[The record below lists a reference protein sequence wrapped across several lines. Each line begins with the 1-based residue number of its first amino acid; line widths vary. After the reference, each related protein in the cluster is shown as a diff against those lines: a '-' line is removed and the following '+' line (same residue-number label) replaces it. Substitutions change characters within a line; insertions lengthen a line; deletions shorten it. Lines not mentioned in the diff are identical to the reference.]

1 VKGED
6 EAIGGEEGQLA
17 MACGEQMCYCRKSQA
32 STYGK
37 TFNVDGGFLPGFDGS
52 NK

>member
-6 EAIGGEEGQLA
+6 EAIGGEGGQLA
-17 MACGEQMCYCRKSQA
+17 MACGEQMCYCREIQA
-32 STYGK
+32 SNYGK
-37 TFNVDGGFLPGFDGS
+37 TFHVDGEFLPGFNES